1 MAGGRAEDTKKYLA
15 AFGAASTAGL
25 CAAGHAA
32 GVGPAFYL
40 GVSASAA
47 HLAWQVR
54 DVNLDDG
61 EDCAAK
67 FRSNGTQYG
76 AIVFAACVAGKLTGF

>member
-1 MAGGRAEDTKKYLA
+1 MLEPSGRAPWWNGSFCIRSNGLA
-15 AFGAASTAGL
+15 EWMPKPFCEWT
-25 CAAGHAA
+25 
-32 GVGPAFYL
+32 
-40 GVSASAA
+40 
-47 HLAWQVR
+47 
-54 DVNLDDG
+54 DG